1 MKGLLLKDLLA
12 LKRQGKVL
20 LILIGFYI
28 VYSLMMKNVSMLG
41 AMIIL
46 VCVMMPITTLA
57 YDEQCKWDKY
67 ALSMPISRKTLV
79 LGKYLFGILLD
90 LAGLAVVALLSIG
103 VVLYSHETSIP
114 EALLTAAAT
123 AGIGIIFLSATMP
136 ILFKFGVEKGRML
149 MLVVIILPALL
160 IMLLSRLG
168 MLIPDLETLKLLA
181 FASPVLI
188 VLLLLASIKLSISIY
203 NKKEL

>member
-20 LILIGFYI
+20 LILIVFYI